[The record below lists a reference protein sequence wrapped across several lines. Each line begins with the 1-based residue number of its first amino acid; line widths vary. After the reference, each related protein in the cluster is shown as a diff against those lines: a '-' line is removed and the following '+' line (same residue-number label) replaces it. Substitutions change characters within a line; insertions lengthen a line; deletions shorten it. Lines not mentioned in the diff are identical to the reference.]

1 MKRLTGKLT
10 INNCV
15 TMKYSH
21 LLATIT
27 TYIALLG
34 LSFSILNQNLKT
46 KAGNPGQSLTFSMPA
61 VFSMLSTPALETKNY
76 SALKVTFGRYTCKA
90 TTYGN
95 GIYQNISRGSFTLT
109 KDGNYIYEGCEEP
122 STGTFTTDKKN
133 NIHFKGGYFDGGIA
147 EKMDRLN
154 NYLLVF
160 PSNPDDRWFCKM
172 TVNN

>member
-1 MKRLTGKLT
+1 
-10 INNCV
+10 
-15 TMKYSH
+15 MKYSH
-21 LLATIT
+21 LLATVT
-27 TYIALLG
+27 TYIALIG
-34 LSFSILNQNLKT
+34 LSFTIFNQNLKT
-46 KAGNPGQSLTFSMPA
+46 KAGSAGQSLTISKLVPFSIT
-61 VFSMLSTPALETKNY
+61 STSVIKTKNNPKI
-76 SALKVTFGRYTCKA
+76 KVAVGKYECKA

-95 GIYQNISRGSFTLT
+95 GTYKYISRGSFTLL
-109 KDGNYIYEGCEEP
+109 KEGNYIYEGCENP

-172 TVNN
+172 TINN